1 MVHPQADTGNTRGS
15 LVRIA
20 ALAAALVL
28 ALAFAACGSDD
39 NENDNADAPAVTQE
53 ETPAAPDETPAAP
66 DETPAPPDEAPADD
80 TGGAATGNA
89 SAGEQVF
96 AQNCAGCHGPD
107 GQGTSGPALQ
117 NSDDRDAVRTQIVDG
132 GGGMPPF
139 GGQLSDTEIDDVTAY
154 VVETLAGG

>member
-1 MVHPQADTGNTRGS
+1 MATQQADAATTRGS
-15 LVRIA
+15 WMRVA

-39 NENDNADAPAVTQE
+39 DNGNGAAEPPAVTQE
-53 ETPAAPDETPAAP
+53 ETPAPPE
-66 DETPAPPDEAPADD
+66 ETPAPPDDAPGDD
-80 TGGAATGNA
+80 DGDAT
-89 SAGEQVF
+89 AGEQVF

-107 GQGTSGPALQ
+107 GEGGSGPALQ
-117 NSDDRDAVRTQIVDG
+117 NSNDRDQVRTQIVEG